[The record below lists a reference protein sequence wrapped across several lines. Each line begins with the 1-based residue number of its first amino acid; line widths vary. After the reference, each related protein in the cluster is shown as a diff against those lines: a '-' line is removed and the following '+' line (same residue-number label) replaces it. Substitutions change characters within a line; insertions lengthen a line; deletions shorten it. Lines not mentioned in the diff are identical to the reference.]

1 MCIDSK
7 YQQITNTIL
16 MVRPLNF
23 GFNPETAVNNTFQR
37 DNKDLDHHSIS
48 SLAQLEFDEMVKS
61 LRLKGVTVEV
71 IDDTNDPIKTD
82 AVFPNNWIT
91 FHENDEVF
99 TFPMFSPNRRNEV
112 RIDLIQNLMENYSIK
127 KIHQFH
133 PLADEGLYLEGTG
146 SMILDRKDRLVYA
159 CLSDRTNVNLLHKF
173 CEIAK
178 YSPVEFHA
186 YSEDGVPIY
195 HTNVMMALG
204 LDFAII
210 CLDCIENNDRQK
222 VVNYLRES
230 KKDII
235 SISLEQMKQFAGN
248 MLQVKM
254 KNGFPLLVMSQSA
267 YESLNESQL
276 DRLREKTEIISV
288 SIPTIEYYG
297 GGSVRCMMAEIF
309 CHSK

>member
-1 MCIDSK
+1 
-7 YQQITNTIL
+7 
-16 MVRPLNF
+16 
-23 GFNPETAVNNTFQR
+23 
-37 DNKDLDHHSIS
+37 
-48 SLAQLEFDEMVKS
+48 
-61 LRLKGVTVEV
+61 
-71 IDDTNDPIKTD
+71 
-82 AVFPNNWIT
+82 
-91 FHENDEVF
+91 
-99 TFPMFSPNRRNEV
+99 
-112 RIDLIQNLMENYSIK
+112 
-127 KIHQFH
+127 
-133 PLADEGLYLEGTG
+133 
-146 SMILDRKDRLVYA
+146 
-159 CLSDRTNVNLLHKF
+159 VNLLHKF